1 MEKEKTKVK
10 KDKLV
15 KPKVDIEFS
24 TPLMKDPKYDVTHD
38 VTTKTI
44 PESSNPVTCGEDK
57 INLWVDKYKP
67 VNSKSIIG
75 QQGNRSNMKKLK
87 IWLQDWNKNHLSKT
101 SAPKPFRWVSADDN
115 GAWAKC
121 ALLSGPPGVGK
132 TTTAY
137 LVSKELWFDVVE
149 MNASDTRSKRMLGES
164 VSDTL
169 NTTSVASMMGKGN
182 ANNNVS
188 SKRVLLMD
196 EVDGMAGNEDR
207 GGIAELINLIK
218 SSKVPVICMCNDRN
232 HQKIRSLS
240 NHCFDLRF
248 SRPRVE
254 QIKAAMMSVCFKEKI
269 QIKPEALSELIV
281 GCGHDVRQVL
291 HHLSMV
297 KAAGGR
303 AEGGKMEAS
312 QAKKEAELGKK
323 TSVKIGPW
331 DVCKKVFNKEDHKM
345 MSFFDKSDLYF
356 YDYNLAGLF
365 VQENYLQ
372 AKPAAAGGDKKKL
385 MELVSKAADSMA
397 QGDLVEKGVRSGMN
411 WGLLPTAAVF
421 CSVVPGEYMSGG
433 N

>member
-1 MEKEKTKVK
+1 MV
-10 KDKLV
+10 
-15 KPKVDIEFS
+15 
-24 TPLMKDPKYDVTHD
+24 
-38 VTTKTI
+38 
-44 PESSNPVTCGEDK
+44 
-57 INLWVDKYKP
+57 
-67 VNSKSIIG
+67 
-75 QQGNRSNMKKLK
+75 
-87 IWLQDWNKNHLSKT
+87 
-101 SAPKPFRWVSADDN
+101 
-115 GAWAKC
+115 
-121 ALLSGPPGVGK
+121 
-132 TTTAY
+132 
-137 LVSKELWFDVVE
+137 
-149 MNASDTRSKRMLGES
+149 
-164 VSDTL
+164 
-169 NTTSVASMMGKGN
+169 KGN
-182 ANNNVS
+182 ANNNVT

-207 GGIAELINLIK
+207 GGIAKLITLIK
-218 SSKVPVICMCNDRN
+218 GSKVPVICMCNDRN
-232 HQKIRSLS
+232 HQKIKSLS
-240 NHCFDLRF
+240 NHCFDLRY

-281 GCGHDVRQVL
+281 GCDHDVRQVL

-312 QAKKEAELGKK
+312 QAKKEAEMGKK

-397 QGDLVEKGVRSGMN
+397 QGDLVEKGVRSVIN
-411 WGLLPTAAVF
+411 WGLLPNAAVF